1 MFSKDPSELERT
13 KTLDNEE
20 ISRSIRL
27 ALAAELDAINFYL
40 QQSKLMPE
48 GSFKK
53 VHEDIAK
60 EEVTHFGEFMRLM
73 YEYVPED
80 FEKIS
85 GGWKEASDL
94 LGKHK
99 EFPMDAPN
107 KEFHGS
113 EEKGET
119 DLKPFKIH
127 YLTSVDEIRWSQDGL
142 PLPEDNQKIIPLSQV
157 TVEYD
162 VHKHGD
168 SQYKKMEEETGLRR
182 FYATV
187 NKIVMADHELSVIKR
202 ATDMKP
208 GDWSKSGNVAK
219 DIVKAIEFLSDSG
232 YSEKPELLMSSSA
245 YELLLREVES
255 TGQTEMEMV
264 RELVEGI
271 HVTPLI
277 KEDQFLVLARGSFRV
292 FIKTFPEI
300 RKIREDVSSDHYVIY
315 AKLAPML
322 FDRRSAVR
330 MAWKTK

>member
-1 MFSKDPSELERT
+1 MFSKDPSELVRT
-13 KTLDNEE
+13 KVLDNEE

-27 ALAAELDAINFYL
+27 ALSAELDAINFYL

-48 GSFKK
+48 GSFRK

-73 YEYVPED
+73 YEYAPGD
-80 FEKIS
+80 FEKIR
-85 GGWKEASDL
+85 GGWKAASDL
-94 LGKHK
+94 LGKHE
-99 EFPMDAPN
+99 EFPMKARDQDP
-107 KEFHGS
+107 HGS
-113 EEKGET
+113 KEAVEPYS
-119 DLKPFKIH
+119 KPFKLH
-127 YLTSVDEIRWSQDGL
+127 YLTDVEEIRWSQDGL

-157 TVEYD
+157 SVEYD
-162 VHKHGD
+162 VHKHSD
-168 SQYKKMEEETGLRR
+168 SQYKKMEEEMALRK
-182 FYATV
+182 FDATV
-187 NKIVMADHELSVIKR
+187 NKIIMSDHELSLLKR
-202 ATDMKP
+202 ATEIKP

-232 YSEKPELLMSSSA
+232 YSERPELIMSSTS
-245 YELLLREVES
+245 YELLVREVES
-255 TGQTEMEMV
+255 TGQTEIEMV
-264 RELVEGI
+264 KDLVQGI

-277 KEDQFLVLARGSFRV
+277 KEDQFLVLARESFRV

>member
-40 QQSKLMPE
+40 QQSKLMPD

-73 YEYVPED
+73 YEYVPDD
-80 FEKIS
+80 FEKIR

-94 LGKHK
+94 LGKHH
-99 EFPMDAPN
+99 EFPMELKS
-107 KEFHGS
+107 KENS
-113 EEKGET
+113 ESKGVKEPDSRSFIPQYIT
-119 DLKPFKIH
+119 K
-127 YLTSVDEIRWSQDGL
+127 VEEIRWSHDGL
-142 PLPEDNQKIIPLSQV
+142 PLPEDNQKIIPLAQV
-157 TVEYD
+157 SVEYV

-168 SQYKKMEEETGLRR
+168 SVYKKMEEEKAQRK
-182 FYATV
+182 FYAGV
-187 NKIVMADHELSVIKR
+187 NKIIMADHELSLMKR
-202 ATDMKP
+202 ATEIKP

-219 DIVKAIEFLSDSG
+219 DIVNAIEFLSESG
-232 YSEKPELLMSSSA
+232 YNEKPELLMSSTA
-245 YELLLREVES
+245 YEFLVREVGS
-255 TGQTEMEMV
+255 TGQTEMDMV
-264 RELVEGI
+264 RDLVEGI

-277 KEDQFLVLARGSFRV
+277 KEAQLLVLARDSFKV
-292 FIKTFPEI
+292 FVRTYPEI
-300 RKIREDVSSDHYVIY
+300 HKISEDVSTDHFVIY

-322 FDRRSAVR
+322 FDRNSAVK
-330 MAWKTK
+330 MSWKTK